1 MIKAHKKF
9 KIKHM
14 RRTSRVFLNDLNSS
28 KVKTTLDFLT
38 KSRNGI
44 QYFTDLFWQRGD
56 FSSTLAD
63 KKTIHRGIEKMEI
76 PSSRLAQ
83 CLAKQAKEIVRGT
96 VLLNGSKPQVKK
108 HTLTL
113 DYRFIQIEPFKGHFD
128 YAIKLGGAGVPKV
141 LLPVHSTKH
150 LNNKLKDG
158 WKIGKSIRL
167 GQINKKIFIDF
178 LLEKPLPK
186 LKQTGKVVGLD
197 SNYKNGLVLSDGQ
210 QVGQNL
216 YSKIATFEKRQK
228 HTYQEAKS
236 ITFQAIKQIDLTKV
250 KMLVVED
257 LRYIR
262 NGTRGKFPRSLNR
275 RLSHWLFT
283 SITNKLNQR
292 CEEEG
297 VQLQRKSPWKTS
309 QRCSICGK
317 WDKRNRRS
325 DRFLC
330 IHCKNSDHADFNAAK
345 NLEFLGLAGIYSF
358 RLLEKLKTK

>member
-14 RRTSRVFLNDLNSS
+14 RRTSRVFLNDLNNS

-44 QYFTDLFWQRGD
+44 QYFTDLFWQKGD

-63 KKTIHRGIEKMEI
+63 KKTIHQGIAKMEI

-83 CLAKQAKEIVRGT
+83 CYAKQAKEIVRGA
-96 VLLNGSKPQVKK
+96 VLLKGSKPQVKK

-113 DYRFIQIEPFKGHFD
+113 DNRFVQIEPFKGHFD

-150 LNNKLKDG
+150 FNEKLKDG

-167 GQINKKIFIDF
+167 GQINKKIFVDF

-210 QVGQNL
+210 QVGQEL
-216 YSKIATFEKRQK
+216 YSRIATFSKRQK

-262 NGTRGKFPRSLNR
+262 SGTRGKFPRTLNR
-275 RLSHWLFT
+275 RLSHWLFN

-297 VQLQRKSPWKTS
+297 IQLQRKSPWKTS

-317 WDKRNRRS
+317 WDKRNRRN
-325 DRFLC
+325 DRFIC